1 MQFNPTKL
9 GFSFF
14 PEQASTVAAKVDA
27 LYFYLVAVTVFFTLL
42 VVGLLVVFAIRY
54 RRRSEDYRPPR
65 VETSKALEIIWSVIP
80 LMLCV
85 VMFYWGAEVFFE
97 QRKIPANAMEI
108 SVTGKKW
115 MWKFQHLNGRRE
127 INVLHIPVGQP
138 VLLRMASED
147 VIHDVFI
154 PAFRVKQ
161 DVLPGRYTTEWF
173 QATKPGIYHL
183 FCNQYCGTQHSNM
196 IGSVVAME
204 PPDYQNWL
212 AGFTGEAP
220 EKAGEG
226 LFSKLACNTC
236 HMAGSAS
243 RGPDLSNLLG
253 QKVALK
259 GGQVITADE
268 NYIRESVLNPQAK
281 VVAGFDPIMPSF
293 QGIVT
298 EDQLTQLIAYIKTLK
313 ASQGA
318 PAGHVG
324 SQSAAAA
331 TGGALPNPESL
342 ANSAVSASQSG
353 IAPAPAHTPNTSAP
367 AATPAPANAS
377 TTASATP
384 SPAAAPPAP
393 HAETKNTS
401 DTTPQG
407 AQ

>member
-14 PEQASTVAAKVDA
+14 PEQASTVAGSVDA
-27 LYFYLVAVTVFFTLL
+27 LYFYLIAVTVFFTLL
-42 VVGLLVVFAIRY
+42 VTGLLLVFAVRY

-80 LMLCV
+80 LILCV
-85 VMFYWGAEVFFE
+85 IMFFWGAEVFFD
-97 QRKIPANAMEI
+97 QRRVPADAMEI

-127 INVLHIPVGQP
+127 INVLHIPVGKP

-196 IGSVVAME
+196 IGSVVAMD
-204 PPDYQNWL
+204 PPAYQAWL
-212 AGFTGEAP
+212 SGFTGEAP
-220 EKAGEG
+220 EKAGEA
-226 LFSKLACNTC
+226 LFSKMACNTC

-243 RGPDLSNLLG
+243 RGPDLANLIG
-253 QKVALK
+253 SKVALDN
-259 GGQVITADE
+259 GQVIVADE

-281 VVAGFDPIMPSF
+281 TVAGFQKIMPSF

-298 EDQLTQLIAYIKTLK
+298 EEQLTQLIAYLKTLK
-313 ASQGA
+313 ASTTGA
-318 PAGHVG
+318 PGA
-324 SQSAAAA
+324 APAAA
-331 TGGALPNPESL
+331 TGGVIANPDSM
-342 ANSAVSASQSG
+342 
-353 IAPAPAHTPNTSAP
+353 
-367 AATPAPANAS
+367 ANAALS
-377 TTASATP
+377 TALSGV
-384 SPAAAPPAP
+384 PPAP
-393 HAETKNTS
+393 GSAHHLNPTITPESNDAGSTNTKPADAATTNTN
-401 DTTPQG
+401 PQG
-407 AQ
+407 AK